1 MSTVRGRRE
10 ERKHQEIEEENVI
23 KPECVFAYD
32 RGKGGVD
39 MHEKIHA
46 CFPIFRKFLKG
57 YKNILF
63 SVVNIAFFIM
73 LIIYFKIIKDKLK
86 KK

>member
-1 MSTVRGRRE
+1 
-10 ERKHQEIEEENVI
+10 
-23 KPECVFAYD
+23 
-32 RGKGGVD
+32 

-57 YKNILF
+57 YNNILF

-73 LIIYFKIIKDKLK
+73 LIIQFKIIKDKLEK
-86 KK
+86 K